1 MQAVR
6 SVRSGHR
13 AVRPRTTRVDN
24 RGPLAQR
31 GSAAVIQA
39 VQKRPLASKGV
50 AKAHAKSIRAKPGV
64 RFNVYAQQGAID
76 RIRIVS
82 QRKTPLHPDSSR
94 RSADTS
100 RTRCRRLPI
109 PYAPAASQC
118 TCRPAPAAAPLTRSP
133 CAARGIPPRRPPAT
147 RPGWRPSP
155 WRWWPGRRTR
165 GSSRRWPS

>member
-50 AKAHAKSIRAKPGV
+50 AKAHAKSIRAKLGV
-64 RFNVYAQQGAID
+64 RFDARPRAARAHRPHSHNVATQDAAASG
-76 RIRIVS
+76 RIQTQCRYIPNAA
-82 QRKTPLHPDSSR
+82 RT
-94 RSADTS
+94 SADTA
-100 RTRCRRLPI
+100 RPCRIPMHLP
-109 PYAPAASQC
+109 PRPG
-118 TCRPAPAAAPLTRSP
+118 CRPPFTQSP
-133 CAARGIPPRRPPAT
+133 CAARGTPPRRPPAT

-155 WRWWPGRRTR
+155 WRW
-165 GSSRRWPS
+165 